1 MSGLVTSFVPEK
13 VLRIAFAAWS
23 RWEYD
28 LHASTA
34 KDAEAVD
41 RRRMPAFRTLWKVGR
56 ASDLEREERK
66 S

>member
-28 LHASTA
+28 LLASTA

-41 RRRMPAFRTLWKVGR
+41 RRRMPAFRT
-56 ASDLEREERK
+56 
-66 S
+66 